1 MPSLE
6 VTVHAPDL
14 FQPKVQAAIQEL
26 EAKREKKERELLK
39 KLENYY
45 NNVTD
50 EYAHEEDAFVDQISL
65 ALASAYIYDGQN
77 SKAKE
82 VLNHILNDPD
92 ASSDVKEKA
101 KQLHDSIKKIFLF

>member
-1 MPSLE
+1 M
-6 VTVHAPDL
+6 
-14 FQPKVQAAIQEL
+14 
-26 EAKREKKERELLK
+26 EKNENLASTIS

-50 EYAHEEDAFVDQISL
+50 EYAHEEDAFFDQISL